1 MTELDHM
8 IALIDIRHAVENDAD
23 IFDLS
28 DEDLAL
34 LDYPVLH

>member
-1 MTELDHM
+1 MTELD
-8 IALIDIRHAVENDAD
+8 ILIDQIDTLHALENDAD

-34 LDYPVLH
+34 LDYQTFH